1 MGQPAT
7 AALLVGVG
15 GCAGSLARYGLSLAA
30 QRLAVQWPLG
40 TFAANCL
47 GCLCIGAIAEFA
59 ARGEALSPE
68 ARLFLATGFCGGF
81 TTLSSLI
88 YEAQQMIRANELLH
102 ASLYVGMTL
111 GCSMLAFLLGAMA
124 VRVALRM
131 AGGPWS

>member
-1 MGQPAT
+1 MAHPAT

-15 GCAGSLARYGLSLAA
+15 GGLGSLARYGLSLVA
-30 QRLAVQWPLG
+30 QRSALDWPLG

-47 GCLCIGAIAEFA
+47 GCLFIGAIAQCA

-81 TTLSSLI
+81 TTMSSMI
-88 YEAQQMIRANELLH
+88 YEAGQMLRADEILH
-102 ASLYVGMTL
+102 ASFYVGVTL
-111 GCSMLAFLLGAMA
+111 LGSLLAFFLGAVA

-131 AGGPWS
+131 AGGVWS

>member
-1 MGQPAT
+1 MAQPAT
-7 AALLVGVG
+7 ATLLVGVG
-15 GCAGSLARYGLSLAA
+15 GCIGSLARYGLSLAA

-88 YEAQQMIRANELLH
+88 YETNQMIRAHEILH
-102 ASLYVGMTL
+102 ASLYVGATL
-111 GCSMLAFLLGAMA
+111 VGSMLAFFLGALA
-124 VRVALRM
+124 LRVALRT
-131 AGGPWS
+131 AGGLWS